1 MDGTGVVCEMF
12 QVTYSV
18 LLLLVLPR
26 RLPRL
31 GVIAKLT

>member
-18 LLLLVLPR
+18 LLLVLPR